1 LKRFKEKEIEMTT
14 IELNHANHS
23 ETTERQNLLV
33 VLHDAFRAYVERRK
47 WHRTV
52 VRMSRLQ
59 PHLIRDMGFEPE
71 AIYAAVEG
79 GWDEVDVRQYS
90 QK

>member
-1 LKRFKEKEIEMTT
+1 MTT
-14 IELNHANHS
+14 IELNSTIRRQTS
-23 ETTERQNLLV
+23 EHPNLLAV
-33 VLHDAFRAYVERRK
+33 VREAFLAYVERRK

-59 PHLIRDMGFEPE
+59 PHLIRDLGFEPD

-79 GWDEVDVRQYS
+79 GWDEVGVRKYS
-90 QK
+90 LK